1 MKQDIATY
9 VVDSFIDFEGKEHK
23 FVACALSQSPESDDS
38 RLMVGWTDDFDK
50 MNSKEDLY
58 HEVYRLVTVGFSV
71 CNPIDKFD
79 EEKGKKIARAKAANM
94 ETLPRI
100 YTPCKGV
107 ITKELVD
114 AFLKQQ
120 VQFAKEDPE
129 RLIKG
134 YDAAKRVYEETRD
147 AKAAIEQLQG
157 DERAA
162 FDLAVKGIDFAKYIK
177 LAKIYAKRILKNE

>member
-1 MKQDIATY
+1 MKEIVSYRKGQFTDY
-9 VVDSFIDFEGKEHK
+9 VGNVHQFVVAAVSTTELCGPDS
-23 FVACALSQSPESDDS
+23 
-38 RLMVGWTDDFDK
+38 
-50 MNSKEDLY
+50 DLY
-58 HEVYRLVTVGFSV
+58 LTEYDNNYGDIIDEEPVNKGLLIGIAI
-71 CNPIDKFD
+71 CNPRDEFD
-79 EEKGKKIARAKAANM
+79 EEKGKKIAHAKAANM

-134 YDAAKRVYEETRD
+134 YDAAKKVYEETRD

-162 FDLAVKGIDFAKYIK
+162 FDLAVKGIDFAKYVK
-177 LAKIYAKRILKNE
+177 LAKIYVKRILKNE

>member
-38 RLMVGWTDDFDK
+38 RLMVGCTDDFDK

-79 EEKGKKIARAKAANM
+79 E
-94 ETLPRI
+94 
-100 YTPCKGV
+100 
-107 ITKELVD
+107 
-114 AFLKQQ
+114 
-120 VQFAKEDPE
+120 
-129 RLIKG
+129 
-134 YDAAKRVYEETRD
+134 
-147 AKAAIEQLQG
+147 
-157 DERAA
+157 
-162 FDLAVKGIDFAKYIK
+162 VKG
-177 LAKIYAKRILKNE
+177 